1 MIKYNNLSST
11 NLEIGQQLLIPTNES
26 KINTYT
32 VKAGDSLYSI
42 AKKYGISVDELKKA
56 NGLTANTLTVGQEL
70 VIPETSKSTTYTVKS
85 GDSLYS
91 IADKFGVSVSNL
103 KKVNNLTSNLLSIGQ
118 ILVIPK

>member
-1 MIKYNNLSST
+1 MI
-11 NLEIGQQLLIPTNES
+11 I
-26 KINTYT
+26 
-32 VKAGDSLYSI
+32 
-42 AKKYGISVDELKKA
+42 
-56 NGLTANTLTVGQEL
+56 GQEL

-103 KKVNNLTSNLLSIGQ
+103 KKVNNLISNLLSIGQ

>member
-11 NLEIGQQLLIPTNES
+11 NLEVGQQLLIPINES
-26 KINTYT
+26 KIN
-32 VKAGDSLYSI
+32 
-42 AKKYGISVDELKKA
+42 
-56 NGLTANTLTVGQEL
+56 
-70 VIPETSKSTTYTVKS
+70 TYTVKS

-118 ILVIPK
+118 ILVIPKWNKML